1 MLFWT
6 KLWLLGARTFKL
18 YPNMQYVTFPAP
30 ATWRCGHCQILQLN
44 CVEEVTMCEKFDRD
58 WTMYLWEASLPWR
71 PVAKT
76 QFSTA
81 QVYFYWSKFQF
92 TSKDG
97 SSESTSGLFEQQ
109 TKNTFCI
116 CLQDDCLSKSRL
128 WRTGWGI
135 MASLTFLCSVYLVR
149 TQFLAE
155 VIQHNLLSL
164 QIGTQSFLYHP
175 TRPTKPLT
183 FLSVVGTGNDWVVST
198 YPLSKRSPVLGWK
211 LEMAFISQK
220 SIQKSFCL
228 SEQWGCTTSYWK
240 L

>member
-44 CVEEVTMCEKFDRD
+44 CVEEVTMREKFDRD

-81 QVYFYWSKFQF
+81 QVYFYWSEFQF
-92 TSKDG
+92 TSKHG

-109 TKNTFCI
+109 TKNAFCI

-128 WRTGWGI
+128 WRTGWGLWLLSHSSVQCTLLGPNFLLRSFNTTY
-135 MASLTFLCSVYLVR
+135 SLCKSGHKVFYTIQPGLQTSHLPLSGGNRKWLGGVHISFIQTVTSSRMKVRNGIYFPEINTKIFLFVR
-149 TQFLAE
+149 T
-155 VIQHNLLSL
+155 
-164 QIGTQSFLYHP
+164 
-175 TRPTKPLT
+175 
-183 FLSVVGTGNDWVVST
+183 VG
-198 YPLSKRSPVLGWK
+198 
-211 LEMAFISQK
+211 MHH
-220 SIQKSFCL
+220 
-228 SEQWGCTTSYWK
+228 
-240 L
+240 